1 MGHYI
6 QAIIA
11 PQEVIDK
18 EVPTIEGARK
28 ALLSHGLAAIPITSE
43 VWDEIQERPG
53 VVCDVI
59 PEGRLLRG
67 SPVLYELLSEVSQ
80 SGPAIYVETEYF
92 GGVGEQF
99 AIIAENG
106 DIVSFWEGDHPINE
120 ALRKLGIEAEEG
132 LDEFDTVGLGL
143 TRSNEA
149 MLERTL
155 D

>member
-11 PQEVIDK
+11 DQQVIDK
-18 EVPTIEGARK
+18 AIPTIEGARSA
-28 ALLSHGLAAIPITSE
+28 ALRHGLAAIPITSE

-53 VVCDVI
+53 LTCALI

-67 SPVLYELLSEVSQ
+67 SPVLYGLLSEVSQ
-80 SGPAIYVETEYF
+80 LGPAIYVETEYF
-92 GGVGEQF
+92 GGVGEQY
-99 AIIAENG
+99 AVVAQDG
-106 DIVSFWEGDHPINE
+106 AIVSFWEGDHPINE
-120 ALRKLGIEAEEG
+120 ALRLLSIDAEEG

-149 MLERTL
+149 MIAGLV
-155 D
+155 